1 MMDRY
6 IVLFCIV
13 SYASACLMLSKVFD
27 RTLDLTA
34 LRNAELVKH
43 NQKRALHGSSALTLD
58 ATLNTAA
65 QAYAEQLATL
75 GALSHSSQAQ
85 GGSYG

>member
-1 MMDRY
+1 
-6 IVLFCIV
+6 
-13 SYASACLMLSKVFD
+13 MLSSKVFD

-34 LRNAELVKH
+34 LRNAELAKH
-43 NQKRALHGSSALTLD
+43 NQKRALHGSSALTLN

-65 QAYAEQLATL
+65 QAYAEHLATI
-75 GALSHSSQAQ
+75 GTLSHSSQAQ